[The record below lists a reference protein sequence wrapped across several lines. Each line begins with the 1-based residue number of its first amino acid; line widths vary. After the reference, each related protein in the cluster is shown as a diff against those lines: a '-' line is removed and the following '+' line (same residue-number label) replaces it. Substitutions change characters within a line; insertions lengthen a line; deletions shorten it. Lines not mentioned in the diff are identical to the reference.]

1 MQSFKEGLKY
11 CVDRGRGCYCHGRNG
26 YLCNSSSGEA
36 GIILSGFVSHLASN
50 FRAKAHILRA
60 TDYWWYSSK
69 MFIQSAIKLEFCDDV
84 TTDYTLGR
92 AVRTYVCRYNS

>member
-11 CVDRGRGCYCHGRNG
+11 CVDRGRGCYCHGRDG

-50 FRAKAHILRA
+50 FRAFKTAAHI
-60 TDYWWYSSK
+60 TSVSK
-69 MFIQSAIKLEFCDDV
+69 KPGQTIVLYHYCGLSRFF
-84 TTDYTLGR
+84 
-92 AVRTYVCRYNS
+92 

>member
-11 CVDRGRGCYCHGRNG
+11 CVDRGRVCYCHGRNG

-50 FRAKAHILRA
+50 FRAFKTAAHIVS
-60 TDYWWYSSK
+60 TYFKS
-69 MFIQSAIKLEFCDDV
+69 
-84 TTDYTLGR
+84 
-92 AVRTYVCRYNS
+92 TYVKYILAVSIRC